1 MKNQRMSTKLTIVIA
16 IVTVFCITLLYV
28 TAGSSM
34 NKMSR
39 KSEMNQMEASL
50 HAQTKLIEEYVLH
63 QEDLL
68 IEFGKA
74 DVIAELLK
82 DSKDAKKQ
90 KEAQAYTEKYYAG
103 LNRWEGLYVGE
114 WNTHVLAHSD
124 PKAVG
129 ITTREGTRLKELQD
143 GMIQAGTVYN
153 MGIAVSPVSGKR
165 TLSMYCPVYDT
176 DGKTILGFVGGGSF
190 AEELKSLLDSVKSD
204 ENATNKYSMINV
216 ESGRRIFN
224 DEVSSAATG
233 KTDTM
238 LLRVMEEIRK
248 DENKVRGEVEYI
260 NAEDK
265 KSIACYEYI
274 REHGWAVVSYDSEEN
289 IYYTANTNLKVL
301 GVICIAVIV
310 LIIMM
315 CWFLIKANTRPLQY
329 VTDSINRLKNLNLQQ
344 DHKLDVYMNK
354 KSEIGQ
360 IATALNSL
368 YDSFRNMVQTLER
381 CSVSL
386 TDSAGKMT
394 ASSEVLLDCVAENS
408 EATAQFANHTELISR
423 TITHVDNKVEEIADV
438 VSHVE
443 SKIHEG
449 KTQSDTLLVK
459 VSDLQGI
466 VDASLAKTK
475 EQVADNQRAIEGAL
489 ENLQSLMR
497 IDEMANQI
505 LEITSQTNLLSL
517 NAAIEAAHA
526 GDAGKGFAVVAGEI
540 GNLANSSS
548 RTATEIQNICNET
561 KSNITK
567 VRACFDDIISFLR
580 KDVQSLFETLA
591 TATNDYYESIEEIQM
606 IISEID
612 QSAVTFVGAVE
623 TIHTQ
628 ISEVQNVPD
637 EHAVSSEE
645 VIRKAEQTTQTTEEM
660 AVIVNKNKEN
670 AVSIHEIVARF
681 SEYK

>member
-1 MKNQRMSTKLTIVIA
+1 MHHWQ
-16 IVTVFCITLLYV
+16 
-28 TAGSSM
+28 
-34 NKMSR
+34 
-39 KSEMNQMEASL
+39 
-50 HAQTKLIEEYVLH
+50 
-63 QEDLL
+63 
-68 IEFGKA
+68 
-74 DVIAELLK
+74 
-82 DSKDAKKQ
+82 
-90 KEAQAYTEKYYAG
+90 
-103 LNRWEGLYVGE
+103 
-114 WNTHVLAHSD
+114 
-124 PKAVG
+124 
-129 ITTREGTRLKELQD
+129 
-143 GMIQAGTVYN
+143 
-153 MGIAVSPVSGKR
+153 
-165 TLSMYCPVYDT
+165 
-176 DGKTILGFVGGGSF
+176 
-190 AEELKSLLDSVKSD
+190 
-204 ENATNKYSMINV
+204 
-216 ESGRRIFN
+216 
-224 DEVSSAATG
+224 
-233 KTDTM
+233 
-238 LLRVMEEIRK
+238 
-248 DENKVRGEVEYI
+248 
-260 NAEDK
+260 
-265 KSIACYEYI
+265 
-274 REHGWAVVSYDSEEN
+274 
-289 IYYTANTNLKVL
+289 
-301 GVICIAVIV
+301 
-310 LIIMM
+310 
-315 CWFLIKANTRPLQY
+315 
-329 VTDSINRLKNLNLQQ
+329 
-344 DHKLDVYMNK
+344 
-354 KSEIGQ
+354 
-360 IATALNSL
+360 
-368 YDSFRNMVQTLER
+368 
-381 CSVSL
+381 
-386 TDSAGKMT
+386 
-394 ASSEVLLDCVAENS
+394 
-408 EATAQFANHTELISR
+408 
-423 TITHVDNKVEEIADV
+423 
-438 VSHVE
+438 
-443 SKIHEG
+443 
-449 KTQSDTLLVK
+449 
-459 VSDLQGI
+459 
-466 VDASLAKTK
+466 KTK

>member
-1 MKNQRMSTKLTIVIA
+1 MKNQKMSTKLTLVIA
-16 IVTVFCITLLYV
+16 TVIVFCITLLYL

-34 NKMSR
+34 NKMTR

-50 HAQTKLIEEYVLH
+50 HAQTKLIEEYVSH

-68 IEFGKA
+68 MEFSKA
-74 DVIAELLK
+74 DVIVELLK
-82 DSKDAKKQ
+82 NPKDAKKQ

-129 ITTREGTRLKELQD
+129 ITTRQGTRLKELQD

-153 MGIAVSPVSGKR
+153 MGIAVSPVSGER

-176 DGKTILGFVGGGSF
+176 DGTTVLGFVGGGPF
-190 AEELKSLLDSVKSD
+190 AEELKALLDSVKND

-216 ESGRRIFN
+216 ETGMRIFN

-248 DENKVRGEVEYI
+248 DESKASGEVEYI

-274 REHGWAVVSYDSEEN
+274 REYGWAVVSYDSEEN

-301 GVICIAVIV
+301 GAICIAVIV

-344 DHKLDVYMNK
+344 DHKLDSYMNK

-381 CSVSL
+381 CSDSL

-423 TITHVDNKVEEIADV
+423 TITHVDDKVEEIAGI

-449 KTQSDTLLVK
+449 RAQSDTLLVK

-466 VDASLAKTK
+466 VDASLVKTK

-517 NAAIEAAHA
+517 NASIEAAHA
-526 GDAGKGFAVVAGEI
+526 GEAGKGFAVVAGEI

-548 RTATEIQNICNET
+548 RTATEIQSICNET

-567 VRACFDDIISFLR
+567 VKACFDDIISFLR
-580 KDVQSLFETLA
+580 TDVQSLFETLA

-612 QSAVTFVGAVE
+612 RSATTFVGAVE

-645 VIRKAEQTTQTTEEM
+645 VIQKAEQTTQTTEEM

-670 AVSIHEIVARF
+670 AVSIHEIVERF

>member
-1 MKNQRMSTKLTIVIA
+1 M
-16 IVTVFCITLLYV
+16 
-28 TAGSSM
+28 
-34 NKMSR
+34 
-39 KSEMNQMEASL
+39 
-50 HAQTKLIEEYVLH
+50 
-63 QEDLL
+63 
-68 IEFGKA
+68 
-74 DVIAELLK
+74 
-82 DSKDAKKQ
+82 
-90 KEAQAYTEKYYAG
+90 
-103 LNRWEGLYVGE
+103 
-114 WNTHVLAHSD
+114 
-124 PKAVG
+124 
-129 ITTREGTRLKELQD
+129 
-143 GMIQAGTVYN
+143 
-153 MGIAVSPVSGKR
+153 
-165 TLSMYCPVYDT
+165 
-176 DGKTILGFVGGGSF
+176 
-190 AEELKSLLDSVKSD
+190 
-204 ENATNKYSMINV
+204 
-216 ESGRRIFN
+216 
-224 DEVSSAATG
+224 
-233 KTDTM
+233 
-238 LLRVMEEIRK
+238 
-248 DENKVRGEVEYI
+248 EYI

-289 IYYTANTNLKVL
+289 IYYTADTNLKVL

-310 LIIMM
+310 LNIMM

-344 DHKLDVYMNK
+344 DHKLDVYINK

-526 GDAGKGFAVVAGEI
+526 GDAGKGFAVVAGE
-540 GNLANSSS
+540 
-548 RTATEIQNICNET
+548 
-561 KSNITK
+561 
-567 VRACFDDIISFLR
+567 
-580 KDVQSLFETLA
+580 
-591 TATNDYYESIEEIQM
+591 
-606 IISEID
+606 
-612 QSAVTFVGAVE
+612 

-628 ISEVQNVPD
+628 ISEFQNVPD